1 VPYAFVEDIAASW
14 EHYARFAAALDGPPP
29 DGLLLHAA
37 GPTDEGFRIIGVW
50 ESEADWDRF
59 RENRLGGGGEPGSAR
74 EAPATVRVLR
84 PAHVVQGVTRSVS
97 APSGGR
103 RRHAAQGDL

>member
-1 VPYAFVEDIAASW
+1 VPYAFVEDVAASW
-14 EHYARFAAALDGPPP
+14 EHYARFAAAMDGSPP

-59 RENRLGGGGEPGSAR
+59 RDSRLGGDAGSAG
-74 EAPATVRVLR
+74 ELPATVRVLR

-103 RRHAAQGDL
+103 RRHAAQGEQ